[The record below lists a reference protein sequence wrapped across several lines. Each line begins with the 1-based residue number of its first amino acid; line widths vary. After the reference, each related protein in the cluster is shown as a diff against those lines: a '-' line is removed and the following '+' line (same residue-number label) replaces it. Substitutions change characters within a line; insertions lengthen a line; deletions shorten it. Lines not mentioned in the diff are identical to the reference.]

1 MLIIF
6 GTKNVGET
14 IKRGNIDCPRC
25 YRQRIINLNQNKN
38 YFSLFSIPVIPLRN
52 NGDTLCNNVCKT
64 EFIPNSILD
73 ETQYIASTRDIDGKD
88 FAIASPGKRLLGFI
102 HDLIFLILMNFPLAY
117 LADYL
122 PSYFNNKFV
131 WVFLSF
137 WCIYFFIMK
146 LLFKGTIGKKIV
158 GIETI
163 SASEGKKI
171 SVFKYFIRSIVKV
184 IPFIN
189 VVLLF
194 KDKKKGCHDF
204 IANTIVKEN

>member
-6 GTKNVGET
+6 GTKNVRKT
-14 IKRGNIDCPRC
+14 IKRGNFNCPRC
-25 YRQRIINLNQNKN
+25 NTQRIINLNQNKN

-52 NGDTLCNNVCKT
+52 NGDTLCCNVCKT
-64 EFIPNSILD
+64 EYIPNSILD

-88 FAIASPGKRLLGFI
+88 FAIVAPGKRLL
-102 HDLIFLILMNFPLAY
+102 DLILNLTFLILLNFPLAY

-122 PSYFNNKFV
+122 PPYFNNKFA

-194 KDKKKGCHDF
+194 NDKKKACNDF

>member
-6 GTKNVGET
+6 GTKNVGKT
-14 IKRGNIDCPRC
+14 IKKGNFDCPRC
-25 YRQRIINLNQNKN
+25 NTQRIYNLNQNKK
-38 YFSLFSIPVIPLRN
+38 YFSLFFIPIIPLGN
-52 NGDTLCNNVCKT
+52 NGDTLCCNVCKT

-73 ETQYIASTRDIDGKD
+73 ETEFISSTRNIDGLD

-102 HDLIFLILMNFPLAY
+102 LDLIFLILMNFPLAY
-117 LADYL
+117 LAKYL

-131 WVFLSF
+131 WVFLTF
-137 WCIYFFIMK
+137 WCIYFFIME
-146 LLFKGTIGKKIV
+146 LLFKGTVGKKIV

-163 SASEGKKI
+163 SATEGKKI
-171 SVFKYFIRSIVKV
+171 SVFQYFIRSFVKV

-189 VVLLF
+189 VILLF
-194 KDKKKGCHDF
+194 NDKKKGCHDF